1 MVKNIS
7 IISFTIVLLTSFK
20 IRDNIFI
27 DKSEGQK
34 AFVLLND
41 IRANST
47 KYFSQFDFLRSTKI
61 STRQLVWNDTLA
73 KVAETKAL
81 DMATRNYYGHIDPDG
96 YGINYFI
103 NKSGY
108 KLLPEWTDKKE
119 NNYFESIVAEVKDG
133 ESAIK
138 TFIID
143 SLVPSLGHRN
153 HLLGVGVWN
162 SSLFDIGIGFARRDS
177 GSNHKTYV
185 SLIIAK
191 HKW

>member
-1 MVKNIS
+1 LKNTL
-7 IISFTIVLLTSFK
+7 TILLTVVLLTSSK
-20 IRDNIFI
+20 TGDNISI
-27 DKSEGQK
+27 DKTEGQK
-34 AFVLLND
+34 AFKLLND
-41 IRANST
+41 IRANSI
-47 KYFSQFDFLRSTKI
+47 KYINQFDFLKSTEI
-61 STRQLVWNDTLA
+61 STTQLNWNDTLA

-108 KLLPEWTDKKE
+108 KILAQWTNKKE

-143 SLVPSLGHRN
+143 NGVPSLGHRN
-153 HLLGVGVWN
+153 HLLGVGKWN
-162 SSLFDIGIGFARRDS
+162 ASLLDIGIGFARRDS
-177 GSNHKTYV
+177 GSKYKTYV
-185 SLIIAK
+185 SLVIAK
-191 HKW
+191 HDW